1 MDSLLK
7 PELGLAIWTI
17 VSFAI
22 LVVLLRGVA
31 WNPLLAALDAREARL
46 RAEREGAE
54 KARGEAERIQKEL
67 ERRLSQSEAEAKDI
81 LARAGKDGEAL
92 RASLKDDAQRQ
103 AKELLERTRVQ
114 LAEDKRRLVGELRGE
129 VAALSVMAA
138 ERLVKKSV
146 DGAVQK
152 SVLEQFFGELDGPRA
167 GGAKSG

>member
-22 LVVLLRGVA
+22 LVVLLRLVA
-31 WNPLLAALDAREARL
+31 WTPLLEALEAREARL
-46 RAEREGAE
+46 RAEREAAE
-54 KARGEAERIQKEL
+54 KARAEAERIQREL
-67 ERRLSQSEAEAKDI
+67 ERRLSESAAAAKDI
-81 LARAGKDGEAL
+81 LAQAGKDGEAL
-92 RASLKDDAQRQ
+92 RAGLKDDAQRQ
-103 AKELLERTRVQ
+103 AKELLERSRAQ

-129 VAALSVMAA
+129 VAALSVLAA

-152 SVLEQFFGELDGPRA
+152 NVLDRFFAELDA
-167 GGAKSG
+167 DAKGGAGLK